1 MTNKLIYIILAIGF
15 GILPSFIW
23 LSYFLKKD
31 PKPEPKRTL
40 LLCFFYGMLA
50 TLPVIYFES
59 LFSSI
64 SFFKRLPLV
73 SLFLFAFTEEF
84 FKFFS
89 AKISVAR
96 KKEFDEAI
104 DPMIYLIT
112 AAMGFALVENWLY
125 LLAGFF
131 EENFGF
137 FDLFFVAL
145 GRFLGATF
153 LHASASALLGYFWA
167 LSILKMK
174 KSLLI
179 LGIIFSTFLHAG
191 FNFAI
196 YSLEKIGFKALIFL
210 FLLFFLLLLS
220 LPLKLAF
227 KKLRKY

>member
-1 MTNKLIYIILAIGF
+1 MEIKLVHIILAICF
-15 GILPSFIW
+15 GVLPSFIW
-23 LSYFLKKD
+23 LIYFLKKD
-31 PKPEPKRTL
+31 PKPEPKQTL

-59 LFSSI
+59 LLSFTFS
-64 SFFKRLPLV
+64 KKVPLV
-73 SLFLFAFTEEF
+73 SLLWFAFIEEF

-89 AKISVAR
+89 AKISVSR

-179 LGIIFSTFLHAG
+179 LGIISSTFLHAG

-196 YSLEKIGFKALIFL
+196 YSLEKIGFKALIFV

>member
-1 MTNKLIYIILAIGF
+1 MEIKLVHIILAICF
-15 GILPSFIW
+15 GVLPSFIW
-23 LSYFLKKD
+23 LIYFLKKD
-31 PKPEPKRTL
+31 PKPEPKQTL

-50 TLPVIYFES
+50 TLPAIYFES
-59 LFSSI
+59 LLSLTG
-64 SFFKRLPLV
+64 SFKKFPLV
-73 SLFLFAFTEEF
+73 SLIGFAFIEEF

-89 AKISVAR
+89 AKISVSR

-196 YSLEKIGFKALIFL
+196 YSLEKIGFKALIFV

>member
-1 MTNKLIYIILAIGF
+1 MEIKFVHIILAICF
-15 GILPSFIW
+15 GVLPSFIW
-23 LSYFLKKD
+23 LVYFLKKD
-31 PKPEPKRTL
+31 PKPEPKQTL

-59 LFSSI
+59 LLSFIFS
-64 SFFKRLPLV
+64 KKVPLV
-73 SLFLFAFTEEF
+73 SLLWFAFIEEF

-89 AKISVAR
+89 AKISISR

-112 AAMGFALVENWLY
+112 TAMGFALVENWLY

-174 KSLLI
+174 KSLLG
-179 LGIIFSTFLHAG
+179 LGIISSTFLHAG

-196 YSLEKIGFKALIFL
+196 YSLEKTGFKALIFV